1 MVGWGGLAA
10 ASYPGGYGASIGA
23 GRASAACG
31 TLAAVACLDYL
42 MSLRLYVESP
52 LSAELEFTLPED
64 AARHV
69 QVRRL
74 QPGDD
79 LRLFDGAGGEWHA
92 QVTRMGKRD
101 VDVRVGVHEAVD
113 RELLFD
119 LEIALGMPT
128 NERMDALIEKATE
141 LGVAAIQPLQTER
154 SVLRLDGD
162 RAARRVAHW
171 QAVAVGASE
180 QSGRTRVPFVA
191 PVTSLSAWLT
201 TQSDLAAH
209 TGRFVMST
217 GTAPSLP
224 KAIGET
230 KGGRWLALSGPEGG
244 LTADEEVAAVERGF
258 TRVSLGGL
266 ILRADTAPLAW
277 LAQMAVLLSPAA

>member
-1 MVGWGGLAA
+1 
-10 ASYPGGYGASIGA
+10 
-23 GRASAACG
+23 
-31 TLAAVACLDYL
+31 

-79 LRLFDGAGGEWHA
+79 LRLFDGAGGEWQA

-101 VDVRVGVHEAVD
+101 VDVRLGAHEAVD
-113 RELLFD
+113 RELPFD

-154 SVLRLDGD
+154 SVLRLDGE
-162 RAARRVAHW
+162 RAAKRVAHW

-191 PVTSLSAWLT
+191 PVTSLSAWLA
-201 TQSDLAAH
+201 TQPDVAAH
-209 TGRFVMST
+209 GGRFVMST
-217 GTAPSLP
+217 GTAPSLSR
-224 KAIGET
+224 AIGEMT
-230 KGGRWLALSGPEGG
+230 GRRWLALSGPEGG
-244 LTADEEVAAVERGF
+244 LTADEEAAAAARGF
-258 TRVSLGGL
+258 TRISLGGL

-277 LAQMAVLLSPAA
+277 LAQMAVLLSR

>member
-1 MVGWGGLAA
+1 
-10 ASYPGGYGASIGA
+10 
-23 GRASAACG
+23 
-31 TLAAVACLDYL
+31 
-42 MSLRLYVESP
+42 MSLRLFVDSR
-52 LSAELEFTLPED
+52 LSADLEFALPED

-79 LRLFDGAGGEWHA
+79 LRLFDGAGGEWGA

-101 VDVRVGVHEAVD
+101 VDVRVGAHEAVD
-113 RELLFD
+113 RELPFD

-180 QSGRTRVPFVA
+180 QSGRTRVPIVA
-191 PVTSLSAWLT
+191 PVCGVAAWLAA
-201 TQSDLAAH
+201 QSDGASHA
-209 TGRFVMST
+209 GRFVMST
-217 GTAPSLP
+217 GTAPPLAQALTAAP
-224 KAIGET
+224 R
-230 KGGRWLALSGPEGG
+230 GRWLALSGPEGG
-244 LTADEEVAAVERGF
+244 LTTDEEAAAVARGF
-258 TRVSLGGL
+258 TRISLGSL

-277 LAQMAVLLSPAA
+277 LAQMAVLTAR